1 MSSLKQLNTDEEKYK
16 LFRQVLEQY
25 EKTGVF
31 KLPELAEALDFHKNT
46 LYKVRKGTINP
57 PDILIYKFCEYYKLN
72 PAYFFGRE
80 KKLTALKQDIQPI
93 SQVEAIR
100 LHEIGLEVA
109 TLAAKLLHKK

>member
-1 MSSLKQLNTDEEKYK
+1 MSSLKQLITDDEKYK

-25 EKTGVF
+25 EKSGIF
-31 KLPELAEALDFHKNT
+31 KIVDLAEYLDFHKNT

-80 KKLTALKQDIQPI
+80 QKLTGFGETAPSFSKSEIL
-93 SQVEAIR
+93 R
-100 LHEIGLEVA
+100 LHDMGMELA
-109 TLAAKLLHKK
+109 TLAAKLLNKK